1 MTASTKPERGSGA
14 PGSDIWVR
22 LASGLVLAVAG
33 LAAVHAGGA
42 WFLGL
47 VGVVGLLLI
56 YEWDRITTGNGP
68 GAMAALHA
76 LGFLAAMAAGVADR
90 LDLALWAVVAGVP
103 ASALL
108 ARGLGKPM
116 VWPALALP
124 YVALPCL
131 AMIWLRFDATL
142 GTAQVYWLLAT
153 IWATDTGA
161 YAAGRSIGGPKLAP
175 RISPKKTW
183 AGLIGGM
190 VAAVAVGGATAA
202 AVGLPHPIGL
212 ALVSGVVGGWSQVG
226 DLSESAMKRHF
237 GVKDSSNLIPGH
249 GGFLD
254 RLDGLLFAAPVA
266 AAAIGLGWL

>member
-1 MTASTKPERGSGA
+1 MTEPLKADRGSGA
-14 PGSDIWVR
+14 PGNDLRVR
-22 LASGLVLAVAG
+22 LTSGVILAMVG
-33 LAAVHAGGA
+33 LAAVHLGGV
-42 WFLGL
+42 WFLAL
-47 VGVVGLLLI
+47 VGIVGLLLVH
-56 YEWDRITTGNGP
+56 EWDRITTGNGS
-68 GAMAALHA
+68 GALAALH
-76 LGFLAAMAAGVADR
+76 GGFFLAALAAGVAGR
-90 LDLALWAVVAGVP
+90 FDLALLLTGSSVPTAVLFARLRGIG
-103 ASALL
+103 AL
-108 ARGLGKPM
+108 
-116 VWPALALP
+116 WPAMAVP

-161 YAAGRSIGGPKLAP
+161 YAAGRAIGGPKLAP

-183 AGLIGGM
+183 AGLIGG
-190 VAAVAVGGATAA
+190 VIAAVVVGGVTASG
-202 AVGLPHPIGL
+202 VELPHPLGL

-226 DLSESAMKRHF
+226 DLCESAMKRHF

-266 AAAIGLGWL
+266 AVAIGLGWL